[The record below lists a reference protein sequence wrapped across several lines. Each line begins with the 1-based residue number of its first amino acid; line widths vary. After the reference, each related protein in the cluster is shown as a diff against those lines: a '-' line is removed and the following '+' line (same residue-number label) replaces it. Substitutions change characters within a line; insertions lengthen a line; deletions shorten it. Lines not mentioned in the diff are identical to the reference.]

1 MYKTLLTLIFIQ
13 ILSLNASAGSLN
25 LEIDKSIKYENS
37 EGTNSSVSDL
47 NLQSES
53 NFGDINIE
61 KDDKS
66 VIPVVLSASFL
77 LMSLYGDNPDSSM
90 YRVIGATATVA
101 SFSWY
106 FD

>member
-1 MYKTLLTLIFIQ
+1 MYRSLLTLIFIQ
-13 ILSLNASAGSLN
+13 VLSLNSSAESLN
-25 LEIDKSIKYENS
+25 LEIDKSIEFDSNES
-37 EGTNSSVSDL
+37 VDSSVNNL
-47 NLQSES
+47 NPQSES
-53 NFGDINIE
+53 SFGNINIE

-66 VIPVVLSASFL
+66 VLPVVLSASFL

-90 YRVIGATATVA
+90 YRAVGATATVA